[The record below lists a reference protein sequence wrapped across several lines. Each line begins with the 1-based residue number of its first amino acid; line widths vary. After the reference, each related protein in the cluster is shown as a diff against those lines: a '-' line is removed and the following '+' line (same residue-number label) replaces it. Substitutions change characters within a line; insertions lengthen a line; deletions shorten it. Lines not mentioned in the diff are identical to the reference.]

1 MTESK
6 DLLIEIGTEELP
18 PRALPGLSGAFADQM
33 QKGIAD
39 VGLTYGKIRRFAT
52 PRRLAVIIEQLS
64 ARQADRTTEKRGP
77 SVSASFTDDGKP
89 TKAAEGFARSCGV
102 TVEELDRI
110 KTDKGEWLGL
120 QVHEPGKYTEE
131 LIPAI
136 AVQTLSRLPI
146 PKRMRWGESNI
157 EFVRPV
163 HWVVVL
169 FGKDI
174 IPFELFGIKTGRKT
188 HGHRFHH
195 PGAIKLENPSEYQHK
210 LRDPGY
216 VIADFNERREQIRSQ
231 ALTVAKACRGTVI
244 IDEDLL
250 DEITGLVEW
259 PVGLS
264 GSFDKK
270 YLSLPPEVLIACM
283 QNQQKYFPLQ
293 DADGKLLNH
302 FIAFSNIDS
311 LDPEIVR
318 AGNERVIDPRLND
331 AAFFWQQDLRRPLA
345 EYQHELEGIVY
356 QKQLGTLAEKTTRLE
371 KLAGHLATLLDQNI
385 EHARRAATLS
395 KCDLVTEM
403 VGEFPALQ
411 GIMGRYYAIESNEL
425 TDIARSLEEQYFPR
439 FSGDRLPETE
449 TGIVLS
455 LSDKLDTLAGIFA
468 IGQVPSGEKDPFG
481 LRRAAIGILRIII
494 EGKVDLDLVDCLTA
508 AVDGYE
514 HLKVSDDL
522 VNQVFEYMME
532 RLRHY
537 YLEQGISMD
546 IFESVYAR
554 RPTRP
559 LDFHDRIQAVRNFIT
574 LPEAESLAAANKRIS
589 NILKQA
595 DDQKIETE
603 IREELLQETAER
615 DLAAALNRVS
625 KIVMPMLNGNE
636 YSNALTELAGLK
648 APVDAFFDEV
658 MVMCDDE
665 VLKTNRL
672 ALLKDLNQLFLRT
685 ADISRL
691 QN

>member
-18 PRALPGLSGAFADQM
+18 PRALSSLSDAFADQM

-39 VGLTYGKIRRFAT
+39 AGLTYGKIRQFAT
-52 PRRLAVIIEQLS
+52 PRRLAVIIEQLA

-77 SVSASFTDDGKP
+77 SVSAAFTDDGKP

-102 TVEELDRI
+102 TVDELDRK
-110 KTDKGEWLGL
+110 KTGKGEWLIM
-120 QVHEPGKYTEE
+120 QIHEPGKPTEE

-136 AVQTLSRLPI
+136 AGQALSRLPI

-163 HWVVVL
+163 HWAVAL

-174 IPFELFGIKTGRKT
+174 VPFELFGRPTGRET
-188 HGHRFHH
+188 RGHRFHH
-195 PGAIKLENPSEYQHK
+195 AGVIKLDEPSQYQDK

-216 VIADFNERREQIRSQ
+216 VIADFNERREQIRSR
-231 ALTVAKACRGTVI
+231 ALAVAKTCKGNVI

-250 DEITGLVEW
+250 DEVTGLVEW
-259 PVGLS
+259 PVALS
-264 GSFDKK
+264 GSFNKK

-283 QNQQKYFPLQ
+283 QDQQKYFPLQ
-293 DADGKLLNH
+293 DVDGKLLNH

-311 LDPEIVR
+311 LEPEIVR
-318 AGNERVIDPRLND
+318 VGNERVIEPRLND
-331 AAFFWQQDLRRPLA
+331 AAFFWQLDLHRPFA
-345 EYQHELEGIVY
+345 DYQHELAGIVY
-356 QKQLGTLAEKTTRLE
+356 QKQLGTLADKTRRLE
-371 KLAGHLATLLDQNI
+371 KLAGHLATVLRQNI
-385 EHARRAATLS
+385 EYARRAATLS

-411 GIMGRYYAIESNEL
+411 GIMGRYYATESNEQ
-425 TDIARSLEEQYFPR
+425 TEIARSLEEQYYPR

-449 TGIVLS
+449 TGIILS
-455 LSDKLDTLAGIFA
+455 LADKFDTLAGIFA

-481 LRRAAIGILRIII
+481 LRRATIGILRITI
-494 EGKVDLDLVDCLTA
+494 ERKADLDLTYCLDA
-508 AVDGYE
+508 AVGGYE
-514 HLKVSDDL
+514 NLKIGADL

-537 YLEQGISMD
+537 YSEQGASVD

-559 LDFHDRIQAVRNFIT
+559 LDFHERVQAVRYFIT
-574 LPEAESLAAANKRIS
+574 LPEAETLAAANKRIS

-595 DDQKIETE
+595 GDHKIGAE

-625 KIVMPMLNGNE
+625 KKVKPMLNGNE
-636 YSNALTELAGLK
+636 YNNALKELAGLK
-648 APVDAFFDEV
+648 VPVDTFFDEV
-658 MVMCDDE
+658 MVMCDDKA
-665 VLKTNRL
+665 LKTNRL
-672 ALLKDLNQLFLRT
+672 ALLKNLNQLFLQT